1 MRKLFLM
8 TMAVCAMT
16 FASCGNKA
24 AQSENAEAT
33 EVADSLNDATTE
45 LAAQL
50 AAGDVNK
57 FQEALTAAQAK
68 VAELLENNP
77 EQAQAY
83 LEKVQNYLKE
93 NAEQVKSLVGDN
105 EIVSATVNTLVETPA
120 QSIIN
125 NLKSVVST
133 TEDAANAA
141 VQNANDQVDAAKQAA
156 QDKVDA
162 AKQAAQDKVDAAKQA
177 AQDKVDAAKQAAADK
192 VNEGANKVN
201 EKVNEGANK
210 LLKGAGLK

>member
-1 MRKLFLM
+1 MM

-24 AQSENAEAT
+24 AQNETVESTEVETVDLENAT
-33 EVADSLNDATTE
+33 AD

-57 FQEALTAAQAK
+57 FQEALTATQNK

-125 NLKSVVST
+125 NLKSVVGT

-141 VQNANDQVDAAKQAA
+141 VQNANDQ
-156 QDKVDA
+156 
-162 AKQAAQDKVDAAKQA
+162 VDAAKQA